1 MGRDPR
7 STVVLM
13 DIAAGRNT
21 VVTERI
27 SIVASAKYCYAA
39 VNMKFPRIRPSLPD
53 WESCVCTGLGAG
65 LGMGW
70 SLPLTAVGILA
81 WKVRSDEGQ

>member
-27 SIVASAKYCYAA
+27 SIVASAKYCYAVA
-39 VNMKFPRIRPSLPD
+39 NMKFPRIGGRVSVPD
-53 WESCVCTGLGAG
+53 WVRVWEWGGLF
-65 LGMGW
+65 
-70 SLPLTAVGILA
+70 P
-81 WKVRSDEGQ
+81 